1 MLRSIKLMDTA
12 MQEFMIISRHR
23 GTLYFLNRRQEG
35 GMTAYFWSTESKRLA
50 RFNSYALAYQFYFPS
65 RHLLLHCEIV
75 ELTETDTGIGLPEPQ

>member
-1 MLRSIKLMDTA
+1 
-12 MQEFMIISRHR
+12 
-23 GTLYFLNRRQEG
+23 
-35 GMTAYFWSTESKRLA
+35 MTAYFWSTESKRLA